1 VDERVT
7 TDSDPDERYREDLD
21 VREMQREVEA
31 AEEQLERNTR
41 ALADVFI
48 EFMERGDSL
57 EVLVGQHRI
66 AGQIIGVGADLVTLD
81 AGERSVDISLSQL
94 TSARVTAHKAGP
106 GRTYEPS
113 SAETVVS
120 RLRELAG
127 ARAGTLAEVSGPT
140 LAPVTGTVAAV
151 SGGHVELT
159 TPAGEHWVVP
169 LSSIGVIVTAAD
181 SAM

>member
-1 VDERVT
+1 MT
-7 TDSDPDERYREDLD
+7 TDSEPDERYREDLD

-48 EFMERGDSL
+48 EFMERGDSV
-57 EVLVGQHRI
+57 EVLVGPHRV
-66 AGQIIGVGADLVTLD
+66 AGQVSGVGADLVTLD
-81 AGERSVDISLSQL
+81 AGERSADISLSQL
-94 TSARVTAHKAGP
+94 TSARVTAHKAGA
-106 GRTYEPS
+106 GRAYEPAG
-113 SAETVVS
+113 AETVLS

-127 ARAGTLAEVSGPT
+127 VRAGTVAELSGPT
-140 LAPVTGTVAAV
+140 LAPVTGIVVAV

-159 TPAGEHWVVP
+159 TPTGEHWVLP

>member
-1 VDERVT
+1 MA
-7 TDSDPDERYREDLD
+7 TDFDPDERYREDLD

-48 EFMERGDSL
+48 EYMERGDSV

-66 AGQIIGVGADLVTLD
+66 AGQISGVGADLVTLD
-81 AGERSVDISLSQL
+81 TGGRRADISLSEL
-94 TSARVTAHKAGP
+94 TGARVTAHKAGP
-106 GRTYEPS
+106 GRAYEPAG
-113 SAETVVS
+113 AETVVS

-127 ARAGTLAEVSGPT
+127 ARAGTVAELSGPT
-140 LAPVTGTVAAV
+140 LAPVEGTIVAV

-159 TPAGEHWVVP
+159 TSAGEQWVVP
-169 LSSIGVIVTAAD
+169 LSSIGVVVTA
-181 SAM
+181 

>member
-1 VDERVT
+1 MA
-7 TDSDPDERYREDLD
+7 TDFDPDERYREDLD

-48 EFMERGDSL
+48 EFMERGDSV
-57 EVLVGQHRI
+57 EVLVGQLRI
-66 AGQIIGVGADLVTLD
+66 AGQIRGVGADLVTLD
-81 AGERSVDISLSQL
+81 AGERRADISMSQL

-106 GRTYEPS
+106 GRAYEPAG
-113 SAETVVS
+113 AETVVS

-127 ARAGTLAEVSGPT
+127 ARAGTVAELSGPT
-140 LAPVTGTVAAV
+140 LTPVTGSVVAV

-159 TPAGEHWVVP
+159 TPADEHWVVP
-169 LSSIGVIVTAAD
+169 LSSIGVIVTAYD
-181 SAM
+181 